1 MRATLAINGLSK
13 VRQES
18 EIDLVI
24 RVQDNNLNK
33 VQVRYWD
40 TSFLRHSTCIDL
52 FKRISDGL
60 TGLDL
65 AVQVQVSINKPSI
78 N

>member
-40 TSFLRHSTCIDL
+40 TSFLGHSTCIDL
-52 FKRISDGL
+52 FKRISDSL